1 MSNDVLSLGYS
12 PCPND
17 TFIFHAL
24 AHGLAPF
31 PAKLDIFHTD
41 VEELNQ
47 RVLAGIPDISKVSA
61 SILPKILDDY
71 VILRCGGALGRGC
84 GPIVVCPENCELEK
98 LEGRP
103 LATPGL
109 NTTAHLLLRLTGL
122 HGGPYKPMRYDTIF
136 PAVCSG
142 EVAAGLVIHEGRFT
156 FARYGLHQILDL
168 GVWWEAA
175 TGLPL
180 PLGAIVMRRSL
191 GSELHLAMEAAI
203 RESLRYAQKKPE
215 ASRTYIRD
223 NAQEMELDIISSHI
237 RTFVNEFSEDLG
249 MEGQAAIK
257 ALIKQALH
265 ADGKSNGDCRELFPA
280 DPA

>member
-1 MSNDVLSLGYS
+1 MMNDVLSLGYS

-24 AHGLAPF
+24 AHEFTPF
-31 PAKLDIFHTD
+31 PTKLDIFHAD

-47 RVLAGIPDISKVSA
+47 RVLAGLPDISKVSA
-61 SILPKILDDY
+61 SILPHILDEY

-84 GPIVVCPENCELEK
+84 GPIVVCPESCELEK
-98 LEGRP
+98 LDGSP

-109 NTTAHLLLRLTGL
+109 HTTAHLLLRLTGL
-122 HGGPYKPMRYDTIF
+122 HRGPYRPMRYDTIF
-136 PAVCSG
+136 PAVSSG

-156 FARYGLHQILDL
+156 YARYGLHQILDL

-191 GSELHLAMEAAI
+191 GNELHLAAEKAI
-203 RESLRYAQKKPE
+203 GASLRYAQRNPD
-215 ASRTYIRD
+215 ASLDYIRE
-223 NAQEMELDIISSHI
+223 NAQEMELEIISSHI

-265 ADGKSNGDCRELFPA
+265 LDGKPNDINGRLFPL
-280 DPA
+280 D